1 MEHSGYVVG
10 DMIPFH
16 VDPWIIVASWFV
28 SFVGSTATVEL
39 LHRRG
44 SGQGWR
50 NWLQLGACS
59 ISFGAVGIWCMHFV
73 GNRAIELGDGSKE
86 IQLYYSPGFTAL
98 SVFLPVIFLFL
109 GFAVAERFNRT
120 ARSLYLSLGITGI
133 FAGLAIVGMHYI
145 GNLGTTTY
153 SLQNDYRHI
162 IGAALIATFS
172 CYVAITL
179 FFHQKEQWINTWARR
194 IPVAAILAT
203 AVCGMH
209 WTAAAGTKYKLKQ
222 FYRGD
227 ERFRNNNMIVA
238 IFLCVAA
245 LFVCFLLLWLTSR
258 RRKQLADRAQHVV
271 LASATFD
278 PDGKILV
285 TQEGLLPCQK
295 ITRKYNQRSFND
307 EFNVAH
313 PVFQWIFRVTHNWD
327 SVAELVGIMRQ
338 HLRAVGSL
346 RDPSTPASRGKGSP
360 QEKDGPLPEV
370 DYSVIFREHFCVAAA
385 ELASNMGTNIQ
396 NLGILWED
404 ILMTGTTAAEVKTK
418 TIRRS
423 SKSPSEDVEAAV
435 GLTIPAPA
443 LFGRGQ
449 LMFVVRQLQKKEE
462 CADLIASGYRWATID
477 QVGDML
483 SRSMQVSRLELN
495 RTVERLRKYNSRQD
509 GLANPGTWL
518 AFFAMRPALKPST
531 GSWDVLV
538 PKEEPYHLPK
548 VNISGDPPHDF
559 MLSFFARMDNF
570 SIADCSRLLNSGLN
584 TQKKG
589 NFWNDEQAAFA
600 EKVRDGINQLQ
611 QLVPEQFFRSALF
624 SARPLRDYTVG
635 TPRPGTIFAF
645 CIIPDVHISS
655 IKSANLMYTPLSF
668 FRCRQHVHRG
678 SPDHAVLAH
687 SIHREFNEIRAQQ
700 QKDNGHKVN
709 KVTSIGSSL
718 PLSRQSSG
726 MPRFGNRSGR
736 SSPGGGNKSKSGGL
750 KSWLGGMSGANSRR
764 DSGLQPDSASER
776 ELVSMD
782 DMLKRVSAETCE
794 RDRHRNHSLSVPS
807 GNHGGGLGGIMVS
820 QDIRIDDG
828 GKEDSVMELTELG
841 IRSEAGQGG
850 KEEETFADELYEI
863 TSARWRRP

>member
-1 MEHSGYVVG
+1 MDKNMDPHTSYMLG
-10 DMIPFH
+10 DMVPFH

-59 ISFGAVGIWCMHFV
+59 VSFGVVGIWCMHFV

-86 IQLYYSPGFTAL
+86 IQLYYSPGFTTL

-109 GFAVAERFNRT
+109 GFTVAERFNRT

-179 FFHQKEQWINTWARR
+179 FFHQKEQWINTWVRR

-209 WTAAAGTKYKLKQ
+209 WTAAAGTSYRLKR
-222 FYRGD
+222 FYHGN
-227 ERFRNNNMIVA
+227 ERARNNNMIVA

-245 LFVCFLLLWLTSR
+245 LCVCFLLLWLTSR
-258 RRKQLADRAQHVV
+258 RRRQLADRAQHVV

-278 PDGKILV
+278 MDGRILV

-327 SVAELVGIMRQ
+327 SVAELIGIMRQ

-346 RDPSTPASRGKGSP
+346 RDPSTPASRGKASP
-360 QEKDGPLPEV
+360 QEKDGPQPEV

-385 ELASNMGTNIQ
+385 ELASNMGTNLQ
-396 NLGILWED
+396 NLGTLWED
-404 ILMTGTTAAEVKTK
+404 ILMTGTTVAEVKTK
-418 TIRRS
+418 TVRRS
-423 SKSPSEDVEAAV
+423 SKAPSEDVEAAAA
-435 GLTIPAPA
+435 LTIPAPA

-449 LMFVVRQLQKKEE
+449 LMFVVRQMQKKEE

-477 QVGDML
+477 QVGDLL
-483 SRSMQVSRLELN
+483 SRSMQVSRLELS
-495 RTVERLRKYNSRQD
+495 RTVERLRKFNSRKD
-509 GLANPGTWL
+509 GLASPGTWL

-538 PKEEPYHLPK
+538 PKDEPYHLPK
-548 VNISGDPPHDF
+548 VNISDDPPQDF
-559 MLSFFARMDNF
+559 MLSFLARMDNF
-570 SIADCSRLLNSGLN
+570 SIADCSRFLNSGLN
-584 TQKKG
+584 TQKTEKI
-589 NFWNDEQAAFA
+589 WSEEEAAFA
-600 EKVRDGINQLQ
+600 EKMRDGINQLQ
-611 QLVPEQFFRSALF
+611 RVVAEQFFRSAL
-624 SARPLRDYTVG
+624 
-635 TPRPGTIFAF
+635 AF
-645 CIIPDVHISS
+645 
-655 IKSANLMYTPLSF
+655 
-668 FRCRQHVHRG
+668 
-678 SPDHAVLAH
+678 
-687 SIHREFNEIRAQQ
+687 
-700 QKDNGHKVN
+700 
-709 KVTSIGSSL
+709 
-718 PLSRQSSG
+718 
-726 MPRFGNRSGR
+726 
-736 SSPGGGNKSKSGGL
+736 
-750 KSWLGGMSGANSRR
+750 
-764 DSGLQPDSASER
+764 SGLIEPPR
-776 ELVSMD
+776 L
-782 DMLKRVSAETCE
+782 
-794 RDRHRNHSLSVPS
+794 SLRRSNS
-807 GNHGGGLGGIMVS
+807 FRFS
-820 QDIRIDDG
+820 ID
-828 GKEDSVMELTELG
+828 
-841 IRSEAGQGG
+841 
-850 KEEETFADELYEI
+850 
-863 TSARWRRP
+863 